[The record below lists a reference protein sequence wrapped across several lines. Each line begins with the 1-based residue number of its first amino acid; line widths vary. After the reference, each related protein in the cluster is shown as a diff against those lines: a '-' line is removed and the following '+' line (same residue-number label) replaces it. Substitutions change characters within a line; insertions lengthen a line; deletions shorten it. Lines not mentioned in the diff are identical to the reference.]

1 MEVEFFKAKLMKA
14 FVCVGM
20 LSNISL
26 LCLRLAPVRSLS
38 TTTVLTRILRF
49 TPKENSG
56 VYRRLKAIKED
67 EADVFEKSEINF
79 EDLEALEEDFM
90 QAEGI
95 HDDITRLIFL

>member
-1 MEVEFFKAKLMKA
+1 
-14 FVCVGM
+14 M

-38 TTTVLTRILRF
+38 TTKVLTRILRF

-79 EDLEALEEDFM
+79 EDMEALEEDFM

-95 HDDITRLIFL
+95 NDDIMRLICFS